1 MTFPTINLTRE
12 NFNYFPNDKSAKGKT
27 DEAWMR
33 NLVPF
38 AVVGSNSIIEVFLIT
53 VTVMMM
59 AMAMTMMIMMMLMI
73 IIIFRMKMEESRG
86 VGAIPGALLILKNDS
101 IAISR

>member
-1 MTFPTINLTRE
+1 
-12 NFNYFPNDKSAKGKT
+12 
-27 DEAWMR
+27 MR

-38 AVVGSNSIIEVFLIT
+38 AVVGSNSIIEVFLT
-53 VTVMMM
+53 MMM
-59 AMAMTMMIMMMLMI
+59 IKMMTMMMRRMMMMII

>member
-1 MTFPTINLTRE
+1 MTFPTVNLKRE
-12 NFNYFPNDKSAKGKT
+12 NFNDFPNDKSAKGKT

-38 AVVGSNSIIEVFLIT
+38 AVVGSNSIIEVFLT
-53 VTVMMM
+53 MMM
-59 AMAMTMMIMMMLMI
+59 IKMMTMMMRRMMIII